1 MLGVLDFEN
10 TAVGDPAQDFAA
22 LLYLGRPFAEGVI
35 AAYQLGGG
43 QLGENFDHRLEQLW
57 AVREF
62 GGVQFSV
69 RYDDPEEL
77 QDSVQKLRNGP
88 ILANLHS

>member
-1 MLGVLDFEN
+1 MTISSLDARSFGHVL
-10 TAVGDPAQDFAA
+10 V
-22 LLYLGRPFAEGVI
+22 R
-35 AAYQLGGG
+35 
-43 QLGENFDHRLEQLW
+43 